1 MNFKHYIQLR
11 EEPLPGLGLVR
22 TYRDTYRNEK
32 SYQKAKYR
40 RDAFCFH
47 NELNKRCNIYKEYKR
62 ECYKMIK
69 VRRVLC
75 NGLPEDV
82 VRYLLEFYSVQ
93 KIEFIQ
99 RINYYGIYP
108 KEEYKWYILISNIL
122 YTMKEE
128 YHQNVLNLY
137 KELPIY
143 NYNDTF
149 LLLLKGIGKQKKLLE
164 EGLYFECESDS
175 IFDIA
180 SEYKKYLDT
189 NLYYMYYNIRL

>member
-1 MNFKHYIQLR
+1 MFKHYIQLC
-11 EEPLPGLGLVR
+11 EEPFPGLGLYR
-22 TYRDTYRNEK
+22 SYRDTYRNMK
-32 SYQKAKYR
+32 SYQKAKSR
-40 RDAFCFH
+40 RDDFCFNH
-47 NELNKRCNIYKEYKR
+47 ALNNRCKSYKEYKR
-62 ECYKMIK
+62 ECYKMKQVHRI
-69 VRRVLC
+69 LC

-82 VRYLLEFYSVQ
+82 VKYILTFYSIQ
-93 KIEFIQ
+93 KKEFIQ
-99 RINYYGIYP
+99 KINYYCITP
-108 KEEYKWYILISNIL
+108 KETYKWYILISNIL

-149 LLLLKGIGKQKKLLE
+149 LVLLKGIGKQKKLLE